1 MIKAKLDSIFDL
13 AKKEQLQKE
22 SDIKMKYLLIAIL
35 CLNLASCGTIGGA
48 IQGFGSDLDQV
59 GGYITDF

>member
-1 MIKAKLDSIFDL
+1 MIKAKLDGIFDL

>member
-1 MIKAKLDSIFDL
+1 LIKAKLDGIFDL

>member
-1 MIKAKLDSIFDL
+1 MIKAKLDGIFDP

>member
-1 MIKAKLDSIFDL
+1 LIKAKLDSIFDL

>member
-1 MIKAKLDSIFDL
+1 
-13 AKKEQLQKE
+13 
-22 SDIKMKYLLIAIL
+22 MKYLLIAIL
-35 CLNLASCGTIGGA
+35 CLSLANCGTIGGA

>member
-1 MIKAKLDSIFDL
+1 
-13 AKKEQLQKE
+13 
-22 SDIKMKYLLIAIL
+22 MKYGLLLLIL
-35 CLNLASCGTIGGA
+35 CSLSGCGTVGGA